1 MRNLL
6 IDAEPKPIE
15 VDPAR
20 TAVVIIDMQRGL
32 LLKKCSPSA
41 DLTAL

>member
-6 IDAEPKPIE
+6 IGAEPEPIE
-15 VDPAR
+15 VDPER

-32 LLKKCSPSA
+32 LRKM
-41 DLTAL
+41 LTVG